1 MRPHLLLL
9 AIASLALPL
18 ALTGCIN
25 TDAAVFVE
33 PTIESPTATVAGG
46 ALGVTISGEF
56 KLNLHLGP
64 RASGPSEVSL
74 GGFALLDADQKAEIT
89 SVQLGASAIQFPVT
103 VEPDVDALAT
113 FPFDLGSKTLPATAK
128 DQAAGSLCDPRGVI
142 LRGTI
147 QDSLLGGSTPF
158 FSEII
163 HPAGC
168 L

>member
-9 AIASLALPL
+9 PILALPL
-18 ALTGCIN
+18 ALMGCIN

-33 PTIESPTATVAGG
+33 PSILSPKATVAGG

-64 RASGPSEVSL
+64 RASGPADVAL
-74 GGFALLDADQKAEIT
+74 GGFAILDVDKKAEIT
-89 SVQLGASAIQFPVT
+89 SIQLGDSAIQFPT
-103 VEPDVDALAT
+103 AVEPDVDALAT

-128 DQAAGSLCDPRGVI
+128 DKAAGSLCDPRGVI

-147 QDSLLGGSTPF
+147 QDSLAGGSTPF

-168 L
+168 M